1 VPVFWCDGESS
12 VCIVKFESE
21 FGELKG
27 QRTNRTEWKHTSDSE
42 TENSRATLHP
52 ASLPQC
58 HCPLT
63 TTSLRFQHKVSH
75 IFPVKFSRIQG
86 QWNSAEFRAGHR
98 NRRGYS
104 IPCFTC
110 TALLTSHQPP
120 QVQNTAKHGSG
131 YRAEGHRDV
140 YMANEGDMG
149 RTVTYNSAKHIVI
162 TQAQQV
168 VANYTR
174 H

>member
-1 VPVFWCDGESS
+1 M
-12 VCIVKFESE
+12 
-21 FGELKG
+21 
-27 QRTNRTEWKHTSDSE
+27 
-42 TENSRATLHP
+42 LH
-52 ASLPQC
+52 L
-58 HCPLT
+58 
-63 TTSLRFQHKVSH
+63 
-75 IFPVKFSRIQG
+75 
-86 QWNSAEFRAGHR
+86 
-98 NRRGYS
+98 Y
-104 IPCFTC
+104 C
-110 TALLTSHQPP
+110 TAHQSSATTGSE
-120 QVQNTAKHGSG
+120 TAKHGSG

>member
-1 VPVFWCDGESS
+1 MYVFTGIHKYTSLTRHITFPIPQVGNEQIERNGSTRQIQRRRSAEPLSIQPVCLS
-12 VCIVKFESE
+12 VTVHSPPQVYGSNTKF
-21 FGELKG
+21 
-27 QRTNRTEWKHTSDSE
+27 HTS
-42 TENSRATLHP
+42 
-52 ASLPQC
+52 
-58 HCPLT
+58 
-63 TTSLRFQHKVSH
+63 F
-75 IFPVKFSRIQG
+75 